1 MSDIKQFEEWLEE
14 KAMNDKTIK
23 VKTNP
28 WRNIAMRME
37 EQACSSL
44 FDSDKE
50 FVGED
55 DWDDLM
61 SLATPPDSEFD
72 FVTSIPPEPWQGN
85 PLTANLIVLTLNPG
99 YVEKQNHVI
108 ADRIQKIPKINKTIA
123 NFKAATLRLESDGF
137 LPKEEIDNNNNL
149 SAADYINIIGDWYW
163 YKRFSHLLYDIQTNE
178 NDFFKQVA
186 IVQYIP
192 YSSISYRDKQ
202 YKNISSSQYS
212 QYLIRYILQ
221 QRRNIVVL
229 VLRAASKWEKCLENG
244 NSKDKW
250 HPSNKVIYNK
260 NRSQAISEN
269 NLSKENYSVVVNAIK
284 L

>member
-1 MSDIKQFEEWLEE
+1 MSDIKQFENWLKEE
-14 KAMNDKTIK
+14 ATSDESIK

-28 WRNIAMRME
+28 WNSIAKRIE
-37 EQACSSL
+37 EDACKSL
-44 FDSDKE
+44 FDPCNG
-50 FVGED
+50 FVGENDYD
-55 DWDDLM
+55 DCF
-61 SLATPPDSEFD
+61 SRTTPPNSEFD

-85 PLTANLIVLTLNPG
+85 PLTANLVILTLNPG
-99 YVEKQNHVI
+99 YVEKQNHII
-108 ADRIQKIPKINKTIA
+108 AERIQKIAKINKTIA
-123 NFKAATLRLESDGF
+123 NFKAATLRLKSDSF
-137 LPKEEIDNNNNL
+137 LPEEEINNNNL

-163 YKRFSHLLYDIQTNE
+163 YKRFSPLLNDIQISE
-178 NDFFKQVA
+178 NNFFKQVA

-192 YSSISYRDKQ
+192 YSSISYKNKQ

-212 QYLIRYILQ
+212 QYLIKYILQ

-269 NLSKENYSVVVNAIK
+269 NLSNENYRIVMDAIK